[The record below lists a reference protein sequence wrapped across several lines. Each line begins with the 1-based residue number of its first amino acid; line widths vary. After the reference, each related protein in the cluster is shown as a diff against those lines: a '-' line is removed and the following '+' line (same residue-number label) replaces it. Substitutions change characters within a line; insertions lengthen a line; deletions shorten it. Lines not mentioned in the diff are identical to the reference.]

1 MFSQSI
7 IYSGLRQTDRRIYT
21 GAVYSFA
28 RGSAM
33 LVVDEVGWLVG
44 DVVGTMKVLILIV
57 LTGALLVDLTSGEGE
72 GDASKESTTT
82 ADKGDDPSGGK
93 DGGSED
99 GGKGNGT
106 NGDSTLI
113 QCLDCQS
120 TVTSN

>member
-1 MFSQSI
+1 
-7 IYSGLRQTDRRIYT
+7 
-21 GAVYSFA
+21 
-28 RGSAM
+28 M

-57 LTGALLVDLTSGEGE
+57 LTGALLVDLTSGEDE
-72 GDASKESTTT
+72 GSADASKESTTT
-82 ADKGDDPSGGK
+82 ADPSGGN
-93 DGGSED
+93 DTASSED

>member
-1 MFSQSI
+1 
-7 IYSGLRQTDRRIYT
+7 
-21 GAVYSFA
+21 
-28 RGSAM
+28 M